1 MHRIDSATARDNA
14 NGDGKTGF
22 SDNADLPNQ
31 DATYFT
37 PEWSNALQEEVANVI
52 EGLGLT
58 LDKSDNGQLL
68 KALVQKFGE
77 KKVLEDAVK
86 DYKEMFEKD
95 RERLDKLE
103 ARKYEDT
110 QIGEHIW
117 IDQHFLKPEDVT
129 EYKGYGEWERAL
141 QGRVAV
147 GFSDNPEDPI
157 DFRTHGAEYGENE
170 HELTIQETPKHKH
183 SKSDLYNRFSAR
195 ASDVLSHP
203 NKEQYFGSGVGLTP
217 SGHDDNN
224 PPAEYQTGQ
233 MSALAWN
240 ESEELSIGSNQSH
253 NNIQQSKT
261 LDCWKRIA

>member
-1 MHRIDSATARDNA
+1 MHRIDSATARENV
-14 NGDGKTGF
+14 NGDGKIGF

-52 EGLGLT
+52 ESLGLT

-68 KALVQKFGE
+68 KALVKEFGE
-77 KKVLEDAVK
+77 KKVLEDSIK
-86 DYKEMFEKD
+86 EYKSMFEKD
-95 RERLDKLE
+95 RERIDKLE
-103 ARKYEDT
+103 DRKYEDT
-110 QIGEHIW
+110 QVGEHIW
-117 IDQHFLKPEDVT
+117 IDQHFLTPEDVT

-170 HELTIQETPKHKH
+170 HTLTIEEMPSHNHTADIHKGNI
-183 SKSDLYNRFSAR
+183 DGNIR
-195 ASDVLSHP
+195 AGTQNTSSMDG
-203 NKEQYFGSGVGLTP
+203 NVGT
-217 SGHDDNN
+217 SN
-224 PPAEYQTGQ
+224 TGGGE
-233 MSALAWN
+233 A
-240 ESEELSIGSNQSH
+240 H

-261 LDCWKRIA
+261 LDCWKRVA